1 MNHRVANGDHGPR
14 LRGFLMQKHNS
25 GASSRLSLRSVLR
38 KTWQRRWCEVVGD
51 ELVQYAAVPQRPATR
66 PRRRIPLR
74 GAQVDETTT
83 ALDFT
88 LSLRAHYSRPMSRRR
103 GSGGGSG
110 GGTGGSSNGSGNVI
124 HFRAPTADEYDR
136 WLVELRKASVVE
148 CEAGDGR
155 KVQGHGLSESGGE
168 EAGSNEHCGGTDKAA
183 GHMNDT
189 PATCGIVGARVWGSA
204 AYEVEIRAH
213 AIRRPLLGQCAV
225 AQARLRSDDRVG
237 SRVRGPRRVRM

>member
-1 MNHRVANGDHGPR
+1 M
-14 LRGFLMQKHNS
+14 
-25 GASSRLSLRSVLR
+25 
-38 KTWQRRWCEVVGD
+38 
-51 ELVQYAAVPQRPATR
+51 
-66 PRRRIPLR
+66 
-74 GAQVDETTT
+74 
-83 ALDFT
+83 
-88 LSLRAHYSRPMSRRR
+88 
-103 GSGGGSG
+103 
-110 GGTGGSSNGSGNVI
+110 I

-189 PATCGIVGARVWGSA
+189 PATCGIGGARVWGSA

-213 AIRRPLLGQCAV
+213 KLGMQFSGNDYTHPAIDWLQEAKLGGAAAQAGITVGSTLLRVNGVDTASLRRSDITRFFTSGSRPLHLA
-225 AQARLRSDDRVG
+225 LRRADATIV
-237 SRVRGPRRVRM
+237 VT